1 MPLFCAVK
9 EGWRELVQ
17 FRAITEDNFWAIIR
31 MERPADEHYVASNAL
46 SLAQAW
52 LYRENGDVH
61 PVAIY
66 HGDEPVGFM
75 MLDEDEDN
83 GDNCLIIWRIMF
95 PVEHQCK
102 GYGSEAIRQI
112 IDLARASGKYDAVLL
127 DYVQGNAIAEHVY
140 TKLGFRPTGEISNGE
155 VVMKLTFA

>member
-1 MPLFCAVK
+1 MVHFKAIT
-9 EGWRELVQ
+9 EEN
-17 FRAITEDNFWAIIR
+17 FRAIID
-31 MERPADEHYVASNAL
+31 MKRPEDEHYVASNAV

-52 LYRENGDVH
+52 LYRGNGDVH
-61 PVAIY
+61 PFAICAD
-66 HGDEPVGFM
+66 DEPVGFM

-127 DYVQGNAIAEHVY
+127 DCAQGNAIAEHVY

-155 VVMKLTFA
+155 VVMKLRFNP